1 MIWMTEKLHRQN
13 LQPLGAYDILLP
25 PMSYVLHSRAF
36 GQLLHSKLSF
46 TVRNLAGN
54 GALNFLLLWGVL
66 CGGLFQTEHRDLVPS
81 LSSWSSLCF
90 PRVQVMSFPGVMSLA
105 HVN

>member
-54 GALNFLLLWGVL
+54 GALNFYYFGEFFVEVYFKQNIET
-66 CGGLFQTEHRDLVPS
+66 LFHL
-81 LSSWSSLCF
+81 
-90 PRVQVMSFPGVMSLA
+90 
-105 HVN
+105 